1 MADISENLFQA
12 IDILTAKRLQGLKY
26 DKTLL
31 CEILDDTK
39 AERGEYRV
47 SDGSSTFTAYSDVTT
62 YKNGISVYVTIPEG
76 DYSQRKIITG
86 KYVQDG
92 GEYYTY
98 IAPFDSYLDIT
109 NNFIETNIGER
120 SLLANG
126 ATTEI
131 PIFEWHRADDETI
144 PKEYSRMGLK
154 ADFRTWLGYL
164 QPVTGSYGLRIDIVS
179 REVQTVIS
187 DEESHKNYSF
197 YLDSSDFYGDI
208 YNFETFYQQ
217 ESVFDI
223 SAITE
228 IQDLRITFY
237 QSNNFY
243 DITKTKIP
251 TMDGGEL
258 LEDNIFLQNVYLSFG
273 FDASQFV
280 EDEVFLYTLD
290 GETYDVSGA
299 SVKGKDGEIYN
310 KNVKLLQAR
319 WVHFL
324 SKSQAV
330 MIDNVNDFST
340 DEATLHWYKYKQE
353 DGVYDELAGDLW
365 EEIPDTLN
373 TFSLEVTPDIREQH
387 EYYKLIVECPNATWV
402 DENARLQ
409 IANLGSVTEYGVVD
423 ENGNWTTKGSLHT
436 DRTTLQSEIAALET
450 AIGNGTD
457 KVGDRAV
464 LATKKQQLTS
474 IETSLDSFKNS
485 VVQIWKDY
493 NAMKKLYYSDVLTL
507 TNETLVPSTS
517 NLELVDGLNI
527 IVDEGGYKG
536 NYAIYGMTNEIM
548 KSTDAMKTRTLE
560 AVYKSIITKDESLN
574 KASSICW
581 RIPVD
586 ATMIAEPILGQDYVT
601 ETYVGTLDEETKK
614 KYTEFDYIAMTMTVG
629 ETEVQLVDATT
640 GELIPYEGFYWL
652 IRKGTE
658 VYHDDNENGEAPTSQ
673 QISVKQ
679 TYKIKKYY
687 QQSAKNNTVYC
698 DVIKNG
704 FTYSAQATMTFGLHG
719 TNGTDNT
726 LLLQLRRYKFEGDKV
741 VPMDLVSVVHPG
753 QSDIMIE
760 ARLFDYNNNE
770 LQIEKVD
777 WSMFAQGTKSA
788 LYVDTNDKLKIKY
801 TRTQKTSSVDDYGE
815 LVEGTEDITIHC
827 IPVVAGTPSGN
838 DLTPFMHNIVQADVF
853 YGDCTVGATSSS
865 GADFENVD
873 ATGKATTKAITPQP
887 RSVYLTA
894 YMSIPFATSTNL
906 IWAEIPT
913 QIVYDSSG
921 SKPSYYKDPI
931 KICNANGDY
940 VTINDCKVVHGDIA
954 KNNAYYPTVKT
965 TELGFS
971 IKPLNMFFDGLSKQ
985 ITLQCTVNGVGTWLQ
1000 PILMIQNRWPSAV
1013 LNEWDGSLTIDEK
1026 NGTILSTMV
1035 GAGKKEEDNTF
1046 TGVLMGDVAT
1056 GAQLNESH
1064 TGIYGYHHGAQ
1075 SFGFKDDGSA
1085 FIGKAGKGRI
1095 EFDGNKGTIKSMS
1108 YDIDRGT
1115 GMLIDLDDGII
1126 DMHGGYY
1133 VDEASTNDEN
1143 YKKLYSSSGSR
1154 ILLDVVPKENKPYF
1168 LVQATNADYQAVLN
1182 TTNDNQTRVLG
1193 DDSTLLY
1200 VGSNN
1205 YYLKTID
1212 YTKRK
1217 SNGTGGQGMK
1227 IDLSKGSIDGYNF
1240 SLQGYC
1246 NDGSDYVGSYF
1257 ELNSNGNPFFRIF
1270 YKGPTK
1276 DLAGNTIQAG
1286 SGNGLYLINVTRN
1299 KFIMQSQNWST
1310 SEKTGLQFDMVDGKL
1325 TGYDFELVSKG
1336 GLDSSYIRL
1345 SNTNP
1350 YFVIKD
1356 TDGNTLVNI
1365 SNGSYYLQ
1373 SSSQRAKL
1381 DLKNASLEFNNAS
1394 GGYVKMDG
1402 DGTPFFRINNGSVD
1416 LFYCTSGTYY
1426 LQSANQKAKFDL
1438 HNNTFKIEGSG
1449 SGYVEMKGSGN
1460 PFFQIHD
1467 GSGIIFHAGANSYYM
1482 KSSNYSFGGS
1492 GGLKINF
1499 SAATTANAIEGGG
1512 SGQTWYIKANGDAT
1526 FNKLTIQGNAV
1537 FDGNIDVKGILN
1549 IVSPG
1554 YIQSGKDG
1562 SYYKFSSSGGEI
1574 GGWKINTDKL
1584 TSKTGNTTL
1593 YTNGRIEIEK
1603 GAGYFRM
1610 GGDTVHPEVSGLNVG
1625 SQGISLD
1632 SSAKLGWDGAETFQ
1646 MSGTYLQLAGNL
1658 QITGELNTQGAIKA
1672 DADIWLGD
1680 GVAIAINGGSQRA
1693 GARTIGDAI
1702 TAYSDGGIASKNW
1715 VIDYVTE
1722 AIGPLQNWINNFEWP
1737 SFGGGDSGSSTT

>member
-131 PIFEWHRADDETI
+131 PIFEWHRADDEAI

-187 DEESHKNYSF
+187 NEESHKNYSY

-217 ESVFDI
+217 ELVFDI
-223 SAITE
+223 SMITE

-299 SVKGKDGEIYN
+299 SVKGKDGQIYN

-324 SKSQAV
+324 TKSQAL
-330 MIDNVNDFST
+330 MIDHVDDFNP

-365 EEIPDTLN
+365 EEIPNTVN
-373 TFSLEVTPDIREQH
+373 TFSLEVTPDIKEQH

-409 IANLGSVTEYGVVD
+409 IANLGSVEEYGVVD
-423 ENGNWTTKGSLHT
+423 ENGNWTTKGSLHKNRT
-436 DRTTLQSEIAALET
+436 DLMAEIEALET
-450 AIGNGTD
+450 AVNNGTD

-493 NAMKKLYYSDVLTL
+493 NAMRKLYYSDVLTL

-586 ATMIAEPILGQDYVT
+586 ATMITEPVLGQDYVT
-601 ETYVGTLDEETKK
+601 EAYVKTLDAETQK
-614 KYTEFDYIAMTMTVG
+614 KYTEFDYIAMTMDVNGTTVN
-629 ETEVQLVDATT
+629 LVDTTT
-640 GELIPYEGFYWL
+640 GELISYEGFYWL

-753 QSDIMIE
+753 QNDIMIE

-770 LQIEKVD
+770 LQIEDVK
-777 WSMFAQGTKSA
+777 WSMFAKGNSSA
-788 LYVDTNDKLKIKY
+788 LYVDTTDKLKIRY

-827 IPVVAGTPSGN
+827 IPVVAGTPKDN
-838 DLTPFMHNIVQADVF
+838 DLTPFMHNIVQADVY
-853 YGDCTVGATSSS
+853 YGNCTVGATSSS
-865 GADFENVD
+865 GADFESVGPD
-873 ATGKATTKAITPQP
+873 GKATTKSITPQT
-887 RSVYLTA
+887 RQVYLTS
-894 YMSIPFATSTNL
+894 YMPIPFATSTNL

-931 KICNANGDY
+931 KICNASGDY
-940 VTINDCKVVHGDIA
+940 VTINACKIVHGDIA

-971 IKPLNMFFDGLSKQ
+971 IKPLNMFFNDLSKQ
-985 ITLQCTVNGVGTWLQ
+985 ITLQCTINGVGTWLQ

-1026 NGTILSTMV
+1026 NGTILSTMI
-1035 GAGKKEEDNTF
+1035 GAGKKEGDNTF

-1133 VDEASTNDEN
+1133 VDGASENDEN

-1168 LVQATNADYQAVLN
+1168 LVQATNADYQAVVG
-1182 TTNDNQTRVLG
+1182 TTNDNQTRILG
-1193 DDSTLLY
+1193 EDSTLLY
-1200 VGSNN
+1200 VGSSK

-1227 IDLSKGSIDGYNF
+1227 IDLAKGSIDGYNF

-1257 ELNSNGNPFFRIF
+1257 ELNSNGNPFFRIH
-1270 YKGPTK
+1270 YVGPTK
-1276 DLAGNTIQAG
+1276 DLAGNTIDTD
-1286 SGNGLYLINVTRN
+1286 LDLINITRN
-1299 KFIMQSQNWST
+1299 KFIMQSHNWST
-1310 SEKTGLQFDMVDGKL
+1310 SEKTGLQFDMTNGKL
-1325 TGYDFELVSKG
+1325 TGYDFELISKG

-1345 SNTNP
+1345 SNTTP
-1350 YFVIKD
+1350 FFVIKNAS
-1356 TDGNTLVNI
+1356 GKTLINM
-1365 SNGSYYLQ
+1365 SSSSYYLQ
-1373 SSSQRAKL
+1373 SSDFDNSAKTGMRI
-1381 DLKNASLEFNNAS
+1381 DIDNGKITAYKFDIYAGNTA
-1394 GGYVKMDG
+1394 GGYVKITSDNSS
-1402 DGTPFFRINNGSVD
+1402 TYPLNVNGKFTVD
-1416 LFYCTSGTYY
+1416 WNGNTTSSGSLTVSGTTTIGGNTTINDNLTVTGTTTIGGNTTIKDN
-1426 LQSANQKAKFDL
+1426 LQITGTSIIGGNLTVNGTTDIGGTTTISSNANITGNLKV
-1438 HNNTFKIEGSG
+1438 SG
-1449 SGYVEMKGSGN
+1449 S
-1460 PFFQIHD
+1460 I
-1467 GSGIIFHAGANSYYM
+1467 
-1482 KSSNYSFGGS
+1482 SS
-1492 GGLKINF
+1492 
-1499 SAATTANAIEGGG
+1499 
-1512 SGQTWYIKANGDAT
+1512 
-1526 FNKLTIQGNAV
+1526 
-1537 FDGNIDVKGILN
+1537 
-1549 IVSPG
+1549 
-1554 YIQSGKDG
+1554 
-1562 SYYKFSSSGGEI
+1562 SSSGYYYLGSNSATI
-1574 GGWKINTDKL
+1574 GGWTIT
-1584 TSKTGNTTL
+1584 TSSIHNGNSYLYKDGTILLKSGSHEFSIGNGTT
-1593 YTNGRIEIEK
+1593 
-1603 GAGYFRM
+1603 
-1610 GGDTVHPEVSGLNVG
+1610 HPYASGLNVG
-1625 SQGISLD
+1625 SGGI
-1632 SSAKLGWDGAETFQ
+1632 
-1646 MSGTYLQLAGNL
+1646 
-1658 QITGELNTQGAIKA
+1658 
-1672 DADIWLGD
+1672 
-1680 GVAIAINGGSQRA
+1680 VV
-1693 GARTIGDAI
+1693 
-1702 TAYSDGGIASKNW
+1702 DGGIDCTN
-1715 VIDYVTE
+1715 
-1722 AIGPLQNWINNFEWP
+1722 IGH
-1737 SFGGGDSGSSTT
+1737 GGDFSIRCTTLDLTGPTVKFSGSKGIMIGDRTLFEYVNEVAEATAANNDSHGGATFSVTLSDGVNRKTLYFTKGICTGYTGEGVGH

>member
-131 PIFEWHRADDETI
+131 PIFEWHRADNEVI

-187 DEESHKNYSF
+187 DEESHKNYSY

-217 ESVFDI
+217 ELVFDI
-223 SAITE
+223 SMITE

-299 SVKGKDGEIYN
+299 SVKGKDGQIYN

-324 SKSQAV
+324 TKSQAL
-330 MIDNVNDFST
+330 MIDHVDDFNP

-365 EEIPDTLN
+365 EEIPNTVN
-373 TFSLEVTPDIREQH
+373 TFSLKVTPDIKEQH
-387 EYYKLIVECPNATWV
+387 EYYKLIIECPNATWV

-409 IANLGSVTEYGVVD
+409 IANLGSVEEYGVVN
-423 ENGNWTTKGSLHT
+423 ENGNWTTKGSLHKNRT
-436 DRTTLQSEIAALET
+436 DLMAEIEALE
-450 AIGNGTD
+450 AAVNNGTD

-586 ATMIAEPILGQDYVT
+586 ATMITEPVLGQDYVT
-601 ETYVGTLDEETKK
+601 EAYVKTLDAETQK
-614 KYTEFDYIAMTMTVG
+614 KYTEFDYIAMTMDVNGTTVN
-629 ETEVQLVDATT
+629 LVDTTT

-753 QSDIMIE
+753 QNDIMIE

-770 LQIEKVD
+770 LQIEDVK
-777 WSMFAQGTKSA
+777 WSMFAKGNSSA
-788 LYVDTNDKLKIKY
+788 LYVDTTDKLKIRY

-827 IPVVAGTPSGN
+827 IPVVAGTPKDN
-838 DLTPFMHNIVQADVF
+838 DLTPFMHNIVQADVY
-853 YGDCTVGATSSS
+853 YGSCTVGATSSS
-865 GADFENVD
+865 GADFESVGPD
-873 ATGKATTKAITPQP
+873 GKATTKSITPQT
-887 RSVYLTA
+887 RQVYLTS
-894 YMSIPFATSTNL
+894 YMPIPFATSTNL

-931 KICNANGDY
+931 KICNASGDY
-940 VTINDCKVVHGDIA
+940 VTINACKIVHGDIA

-971 IKPLNMFFDGLSKQ
+971 IKPLNMFFNDLSKQ
-985 ITLQCTVNGVGTWLQ
+985 ITLQCTINGVGTWLQ

-1026 NGTILSTMV
+1026 NGTILSTMI
-1035 GAGKKEEDNTF
+1035 GAGKKEGDNTF

-1133 VDEASTNDEN
+1133 VDEASENDEN
-1143 YKKLYSSSGSR
+1143 YKRLYSSSGSR

-1168 LVQATNADYQAVLN
+1168 LVQATNADYQAVAG
-1182 TTNDNQTRVLG
+1182 TTNDNQTRILG
-1193 DDSTLLY
+1193 EDSTLLY
-1200 VGSNN
+1200 VGSSK

-1212 YTKRK
+1212 YVKRK
-1217 SNGTGGQGMK
+1217 ADGSGGQGMK
-1227 IDLSKGSIDGYNF
+1227 IDLAKGSVEGYNF

-1246 NDGSDYVGSYF
+1246 NNGSDYDGSYF
-1257 ELNSNGNPFFRIF
+1257 SLNSNGNPFFRIH

-1276 DLAGNTIQAG
+1276 DLAGNTIQTEL
-1286 SGNGLYLINVTRN
+1286 NLVNITRSQ
-1299 KFIMQSQNWST
+1299 FVMQSHNWST
-1310 SEKTGLQFDMVDGKL
+1310 SEKTGLQFDMTNGKL

-1336 GLDSSYIRL
+1336 GLDSSYARF
-1345 SNTNP
+1345 SNTSP
-1350 YFVIKD
+1350 YLRIKD
-1356 TDGNTLVNI
+1356 ASGVTLIDMSDGSYYLQSSSKRAKLDLKSAYLEFNGVSGGQVRMDGDGNPFFKIIDESGKTI
-1365 SNGSYYLQ
+1365 FWASNGSYYLQ
-1373 SSSQRAKL
+1373 SSSY
-1381 DLKNASLEFNNAS
+1381 ST
-1394 GGYVKMDG
+1394 
-1402 DGTPFFRINNGSVD
+1402 DGTKIDFSATG
-1416 LFYCTSGTYY
+1416 TS
-1426 LQSANQKAKFDL
+1426 KA
-1438 HNNTFKIEGSG
+1438 
-1449 SGYVEMKGSGN
+1449 
-1460 PFFQIHD
+1460 FQ
-1467 GSGIIFHAGANSYYM
+1467 
-1482 KSSNYSFGGS
+1482 GGS
-1492 GGLKINF
+1492 GTSK
-1499 SAATTANAIEGGG
+1499 
-1512 SGQTWYIKANGDAT
+1512 WYIQADGKASFSYIEAKDGGKIGPFTISEDALYTGAYKSSGNVYLGKNQISVSNNFWVDSAGNMTTQGDAT
-1526 FNKLTIQGNAV
+1526 IGGDVT
-1537 FDGNIDVKGILN
+1537 VKGNLT
-1549 IVSPG
+1549 VTSPG
-1554 YIQSGKDG
+1554 YIQSGNSG
-1562 SYYKFSSSGGEI
+1562 AYYKFVSGNGSTI
-1574 GGWKINTDKL
+1574 GGWKIGTTEIK
-1584 TSKTGNTTL
+1584 SKSGHVVLKSDGDINI
-1593 YTNGRIEIEK
+1593 TNGNY
-1603 GAGYFRM
+1603 YFKM
-1610 GGDTVHPEVSGLNVG
+1610 GINTNHPEVSGLNV
-1625 SQGISLD
+1625 
-1632 SSAKLGWDGAETFQ
+1632 K
-1646 MSGTYLQLAGNL
+1646 
-1658 QITGELNTQGAIKA
+1658 
-1672 DADIWLGD
+1672 
-1680 GVAIAINGGSQRA
+1680 
-1693 GARTIGDAI
+1693 IGDA
-1702 TAYSDGGIASKNW
+1702 G
-1715 VIDYVTE
+1715 V
-1722 AIGPLQNWINNFEWP
+1722 
-1737 SFGGGDSGSSTT
+1737 SFGGGVAVASDAVGSGRLTGGNWTVTEGHFWMPEGNIYMQNNHYIEFSNDAKIGPLVAQWAVDGYNNGTENGTTSFDFDFGLGLGTKTFSISFTNGICTGCSVS